1 MAQNRRKLNA
11 GLAAFVAFSLFVCVA
26 TGGASARAPGRQV
39 AFTFTPHV
47 TDVGATAIPGAAPIP
62 TPGPGQYFE
71 EDDPNRPEVLREAGD
86 DSYGYGPLA
95 SNPDL
100 YAVWVTD
107 GSGTHY
113 YIVDGDSDLI
123 WGDAD
128 PLGGRRDNG
137 LDDIIGARSSLLA
150 QIAELVA
157 ARESRENTSRN
168 LFWTGVGG
176 LLVATAC
183 VAATLGACG
192 IFAGLAAPFLVGG
205 FVAQGSANE
214 ADAQINALADQLHGV
229 EDLIRNRFALGLAG
243 ASAP

>member
-1 MAQNRRKLNA
+1 MTNNRRKLQA
-11 GLAAFVAFSLFVCVA
+11 GLAAMVAFSLFVCMV
-26 TGGASARAPGRQV
+26 TGGASARAPGRQIE
-39 AFTFTPHV
+39 FTPHV
-47 TDVGATAIPGAAPIP
+47 TDVGATPIPGAEAIP

-86 DSYGYGPLA
+86 AFFGYGPLA

-113 YIVDGDSDLI
+113 YMVEKDSDLI

-137 LDDIIGARSSLLA
+137 LEDLIATRSSLLA
-150 QIAELVA
+150 QVSELVGL
-157 ARESRENTSRN
+157 RGSRENTSRN
-168 LFWTGVGG
+168 LFWTGIGG
-176 LLVATAC
+176 LVLTGVC

-192 IFAGLAAPFLVGG
+192 IFAGLAAPFLAGAFVTQGG
-205 FVAQGSANE
+205 ARDT
-214 ADAQINALADQLHGV
+214 DAEISALAEQQL
-229 EDLIRNRFALGLAG
+229 A
-243 ASAP
+243 